1 MFRNSWG
8 LAASRVVGACHHQ
21 VELLNSRALQV
32 SGQTQR
38 RRRQRERVADR
49 RLLGPSS
56 LSPDLKGS
64 LDEAREARVAV
75 ARQSCAAELS
85 DP

>member
-1 MFRNSWG
+1 MGNMPRCSEIAG
-8 LAASRVVGACHHQ
+8 VGSQQGGWCCHHQ
-21 VELLNSRALQV
+21 VDLLNSGALQV

-38 RRRQRERVADR
+38 RRQWQRVAGR

-64 LDEAREARVAV
+64 LDEAREARVA
-75 ARQSCAAELS
+75 SS
-85 DP
+85 G